1 MTSGF
6 KGVTTFKN
14 KVIPWLKMR
23 KTKYLKKVIWYTYSP
38 IFSQKKT
45 PQNFQKPN
53 HTSTAEANQK
63 KLEK

>member
-38 IFSQKKT
+38 IFSQKKHPKISKNPT
-45 PQNFQKPN
+45 IQVPQKQ
-53 HTSTAEANQK
+53 TK
-63 KLEK
+63 KN